1 MNNSNYP
8 NNPILLVDDDRLILK
23 SYEIVLKS
31 NGFSNIISCF
41 DSRNVLSLLKSKLFE
56 LIILDLTMP
65 HLSGEELLPEITK
78 NFPEIPVLVIT
89 GNMEMDSAIN
99 CMKKGAFDYIVKP
112 IDEDRLIAAI
122 NNALKRK
129 NIEKENK
136 ALKEQLLSRAFSKSE
151 SFSEIITNHP
161 LMTSIFKYIMAI
173 ANTPEPILITGE
185 TGVGKELVA
194 KAIHEES
201 SLKGPFIALSVSGL
215 DDNIFSDTLFG
226 HKKGAFTDASEGRN
240 GLIEEALGGTLFLD
254 EIGDLSQSSQIK
266 LLRLLQEKEYRPLG
280 SDKLKYSEVKIITAT
295 NCDLKKL
302 TESGQFRK
310 DLYYRL
316 DVHHIHIPPLRER
329 LSDIPILV
337 DHFIK
342 TAEKSFSKK
351 NIEYPGELHSLL
363 ANYSF
368 PGNVRELRSI
378 VFDSVSVS
386 KGNDLA
392 LNDFKIL
399 AKIKK
404 SKSHKE
410 FNLIDNDDKV
420 FSDNLPTL
428 EEIENIFINKA
439 LIQTGGN
446 QVKASKILG
455 ISRQTLIRKL
465 KN

>member
-1 MNNSNYP
+1 MNNSDYP

-173 ANTPEPILITGE
+173 ANTTEPILITGE

-240 GLIEEALGGTLFLD
+240 GLIEEAMGGTLFLD
-254 EIGDLSQSSQIK
+254 EIG
-266 LLRLLQEKEYRPLG
+266 
-280 SDKLKYSEVKIITAT
+280 
-295 NCDLKKL
+295 
-302 TESGQFRK
+302 
-310 DLYYRL
+310 
-316 DVHHIHIPPLRER
+316 
-329 LSDIPILV
+329 
-337 DHFIK
+337 
-342 TAEKSFSKK
+342 
-351 NIEYPGELHSLL
+351 
-363 ANYSF
+363 
-368 PGNVRELRSI
+368 
-378 VFDSVSVS
+378 
-386 KGNDLA
+386 
-392 LNDFKIL
+392 
-399 AKIKK
+399 
-404 SKSHKE
+404 
-410 FNLIDNDDKV
+410 
-420 FSDNLPTL
+420 
-428 EEIENIFINKA
+428 
-439 LIQTGGN
+439 
-446 QVKASKILG
+446 
-455 ISRQTLIRKL
+455 
-465 KN
+465 